1 MYLFIFRMLIN
12 LTFCMYVG
20 SSLSDD
26 FQNLSLTGMYTM
38 CIDVSINTQFENRL
52 ANENKN
58 YCVIDFL

>member
-1 MYLFIFRMLIN
+1 MLIN

-26 FQNLSLTGMYTM
+26 LQNLSSTGMYTV
-38 CIDVSINTQFENRL
+38 CIDVSINTQFKNRL
-52 ANENKN
+52 ANKNKN

>member
-26 FQNLSLTGMYTM
+26 FHNLSLAGMYTV

-52 ANENKN
+52 ANEN
-58 YCVIDFL
+58 